1 MTRREP
7 RSRDGGSSAS
17 LRRPRRVAVLGAGVA
32 GLAAAYEVSRA
43 GAPERAQALVLEAA
57 DRVGGKVLSVSR
69 GGVIYE
75 AGPDS
80 FISAKP
86 DVLDLARELGISGDL
101 AATKPGSSSVSI
113 YFRGRLR
120 TLRGGMWPPKA
131 SALLSSGLLS
141 WRGLA
146 RLALSRWP
154 GSEDPVGTDESLAAF
169 VRRRFG
175 QEALERLADPLLAGI
190 YAGDAEELSL
200 ESTFPQIKTA
210 FAKNGASAAR
220 PPWRPAPGQSL
231 FMTFQGGLS
240 RLPEALCAALP
251 GGAVRTGARVL
262 ALSRRDR
269 EWKIETSAGDFT
281 ADAVVSALPAGA
293 LAPVAERLDPEL
305 AAVLRE
311 IPFASTATVSL
322 LYDDSSLPVRPEGFG
337 FLVPRREGKA
347 VSAATYSSS
356 KFPGR
361 APEGKTLV
369 RCFVGGA
376 GRGAWA
382 EKSEEDLIRLASEE
396 LSEILGLGKSCRPV
410 EAKAWRWIAAN
421 PQYTVGH
428 ALRLKRLESCLMGHP
443 GLILAGA
450 SYRGVGL
457 PDCVRSGRA
466 AARAAL
472 SPRGG
477 FPAVV

>member
-1 MTRREP
+1 M
-7 RSRDGGSSAS
+7 
-17 LRRPRRVAVLGAGVA
+17 GAGVA
-32 GLAAAYEVSRA
+32 GLAAAYEVIRA
-43 GAPERAQALVLEAA
+43 GASGGAQALVLEASE
-57 DRVGGKVLSVSR
+57 RVGGKVLSVSR
-69 GGVIYE
+69 GGVVYE

-86 DVLDLARELGISGDL
+86 DVLELARELGISGDL
-101 AATKPGSSSVSI
+101 AATNPGASSVSI
-113 YFRGRLR
+113 YFKGRLR

-131 SALLSSGLLS
+131 SALLGAGLLS

-146 RLALSRWP
+146 RLALSGWM
-154 GSEDPVGTDESLAAF
+154 GLEDPAVADESLAAF

-200 ESTFPQIKTA
+200 ESTFPQIKA
-210 FAKNGASAAR
+210 ALSKNGASPAR
-220 PPWRPAPGQSL
+220 PPWRPPPGQSL
-231 FMTFQGGLS
+231 FMTFRGGLS

-251 GGAVRTGARVL
+251 GRAVRTGARVL
-262 ALSRRDR
+262 SLSRRDR
-269 EWKIETSAGDFT
+269 EWTVETSAGAFA
-281 ADAVVSALPAGA
+281 ADAVVSALPADA
-293 LAPVAERLDPEL
+293 LAPAVERLDPEL
-305 AAVLRE
+305 ACVLRE

-322 LYDDSSLPVRPEGFG
+322 LYDDASLPVKPEGFG
-337 FLVPRREGKA
+337 FLVPRREGMA
-347 VSAATYSSS
+347 ISAATYSSS

-361 APEGKTLV
+361 APEGRTLV

-382 EKSEEDLIRLASEE
+382 EKPEEDLIRLASEE
-396 LSEILGLGKSCRPV
+396 LSEILGLGKACRPA
-410 EAKAWRWIAAN
+410 EARAWRWLAAN

-428 ALRLKRLESCLMGHP
+428 ALRLKRLESCLRSHP
-443 GLILAGA
+443 GLLLAGA

-477 FPAVV
+477 FPAVA